1 MVISLGT
8 RKFSN
13 FVALLE
19 RNSRTIIAIL
29 VTLVILSGV
38 VYSVY
43 LGDALRFLPDEQDYY
58 DLATNVAFQLSYS
71 LDGENP
77 TAYRPPG
84 YPLFLSIFRY
94 LGTSVVI
101 LRILNFL
108 IFGLGIYLVYK
119 TLQKEYS
126 PLAGLIGAFLLVA
139 YPVVFFTSGTLYPQI
154 LASVAFL
161 LIFYLYTRNSTRSWL
176 YITCGVLFGFLILTI
191 PTFIF
196 VLFLFPVWLG
206 PKRMQ
211 VKGYLIMSL
220 TALALVAM
228 WGVRNYYV
236 FDDFIFVSTNS
247 GENLLLGNSENTTPS
262 GGRTIDISQYTSEV
276 TALSEVERDQY
287 YRSEA
292 IEFIRNNKARTV
304 QIYLLK
310 VLNYFNY
317 RNELVTRSEDSQI
330 RDLIMLFTYG
340 SLLILFVLR
349 LFMGKVL
356 KISYFERI
364 LIILYISSAFFT
376 AVFFTRIR
384 FRIPYDF
391 FLIMIVAL
399 FLAKLARRY
408 ILKSQS
414 QLVSMSNSA

>member
-1 MVISLGT
+1 MGT

-43 LGDALRFLPDEQDYY
+43 LGDALRFLPDEQDYF
-58 DLATNVAFQLSYS
+58 DLATNVAFQFLYS

-94 LGTSVVI
+94 LGASVVI

-108 IFGLGIYLVYK
+108 FFGLGIYLVYK

-154 LASVAFL
+154 LASVLFL
-161 LIFYLYTRNSTRSWL
+161 LIFYLYTRSSSHSWL

-206 PKRMQ
+206 
-211 VKGYLIMSL
+211 
-220 TALALVAM
+220 
-228 WGVRNYYV
+228 
-236 FDDFIFVSTNS
+236 
-247 GENLLLGNSENTTPS
+247 
-262 GGRTIDISQYTSEV
+262 
-276 TALSEVERDQY
+276 
-287 YRSEA
+287 
-292 IEFIRNNKARTV
+292 
-304 QIYLLK
+304 
-310 VLNYFNY
+310 
-317 RNELVTRSEDSQI
+317 
-330 RDLIMLFTYG
+330 
-340 SLLILFVLR
+340 
-349 LFMGKVL
+349 
-356 KISYFERI
+356 
-364 LIILYISSAFFT
+364 
-376 AVFFTRIR
+376 
-384 FRIPYDF
+384 
-391 FLIMIVAL
+391 
-399 FLAKLARRY
+399 
-408 ILKSQS
+408 
-414 QLVSMSNSA
+414 